1 MFLNQQPSRPFMKL
15 LEDNKMT
22 RKLIMPLAFVFGLV
36 LFTCFCTVAF
46 AQQVYTGNAT
56 HLRDN
61 NNQTYTFNII
71 GASDGGVWGS
81 DVYTDDSDIARA
93 AVHAGIVAVGE
104 SKTVTIRILP
114 GRDSYDGTTRNG
126 VTSSSYDSWHG
137 SYSFER

>member
-1 MFLNQQPSRPFMKL
+1 MKL

-22 RKLIMPLAFVFGLV
+22 KKLRMHLTLV
-36 LFTCFCTVAF
+36 LFAGFCTVAF
-46 AQQVYTGNAT
+46 AQQLYSGNAT

-71 GASDGGVWGS
+71 GASDGDVWGS

-114 GRDSYDGTTRNG
+114 GRSGYESTTRNG
-126 VTSSSYDSWHG
+126 VTSSSYDSWAG
-137 SYSFER
+137 SYRFER